1 MALLTGK
8 VAIITGSGNGIGR
21 EHALYMAKLGAK
33 IVVND
38 LGGTRDGTGASTRAA
53 DAVVEEIKKL
63 GGEAVASYDSVSTLE
78 GATSMVWAA
87 MNKFGRLDILV
98 NNAGILRDRTLINMS
113 EAEFDTVISVHLKG
127 SFLCTQA
134 AARAMKLQNQGGRI
148 VNTTSVSGL
157 LGNFGQGNYSS
168 AKGGIYSLTRT
179 ASMEFQKFNVNVNA
193 VAPVAK
199 TRMTEDLAV
208 MKSIDAVEM
217 GPQHIAPVVAFL
229 SSDLAKDIN
238 GRIFGVHGT
247 KVFEYKMEQTEGVTK
262 SGGAMWTPEELK
274 ERFSEITK
282 S

>member
-1 MALLTGK
+1 MGLLTGK

-38 LGGTRDGTGASTRAA
+38 VGGARDGTGAGTRAA

-63 GGEAVASYDSVSTLE
+63 GSDAVASYDSVATLE
-78 GATSMVWAA
+78 GAQSMVWAA
-87 MNKFGRLDILV
+87 MNKFGRLDVLV

-113 EAEFDTVISVHLKG
+113 EAEFDAVINVHLKG
-127 SFLCTQA
+127 TFMCTQA
-134 AARAMKLQNQGGRI
+134 AARAMKLQNQGGKI
-148 VNTTSVSGL
+148 VNTTSLSGL
-157 LGNFGQGNYSS
+157 LGNFGQANYSS
-168 AKGGIYSLTRT
+168 AKAGIYGLTRT

-199 TRMTEDLAV
+199 TRMTEDLAM
-208 MKSIDAVEM
+208 MKGVTETDM

-229 SSDLAKDIN
+229 ASDLAKDIT

-247 KVFEYKMEQTEGVTK
+247 KVFEYKMAQSEGVTK
-262 SGGAMWTPEELK
+262 SGGMWSPEEIK
-274 ERFSEITK
+274 ERLAEITQ
-282 S
+282 